1 VIVALE
7 AASMNKRWTPEQAER
22 ELEAWRSSKQ
32 SMEAFERERGVPAH
46 RLRYWIKRVGAGGS
60 RGRTQHS
67 VSLLPVRVA
76 AAGTGAGVE
85 VILPGG
91 CVVRVGP
98 GFDDDVLL
106 RVLTL
111 LGNAR

>member
-1 VIVALE
+1 
-7 AASMNKRWTPEQAER
+7 MNKRWTREQAER

-46 RLRYWIKRVGAGGS
+46 RLRYWSKRVDAAGS
-60 RGRTQHS
+60 RGRTQQS

-76 AAGTGAGVE
+76 ASVGAGVE
-85 VILPGG
+85 VLLPGD
-91 CVVRVGP
+91 CVVRVAP

-106 RVLTL
+106 QVRESS
-111 LGNAR
+111 

>member
-1 VIVALE
+1 
-7 AASMNKRWTPEQAER
+7 MNKRWTREQAER
-22 ELEAWRSSKQ
+22 ELEAWRASRQ

-46 RLRYWIKRVGAGGS
+46 RLRYWVKRVGAAGS
-60 RGRTQHS
+60 RGRTQHN

-76 AAGTGAGVE
+76 ASVGAGVE
-85 VILPGG
+85 VLLPGG
-91 CVVRVGP
+91 CIVRVGS

-111 LGNAR
+111 LGAAR